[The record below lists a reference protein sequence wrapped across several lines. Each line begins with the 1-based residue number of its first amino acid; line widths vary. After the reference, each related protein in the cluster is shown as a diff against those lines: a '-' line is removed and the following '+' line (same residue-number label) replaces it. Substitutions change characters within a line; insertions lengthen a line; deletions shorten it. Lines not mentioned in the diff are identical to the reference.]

1 MEKLTVKQEKFC
13 LAYVET
19 GNASEAYRRSYDTE
33 ESKYKS
39 VNEKA
44 SRLLSQPHIRAR
56 VDKLMA
62 DLVEIHRKTMKDLL
76 DDLEEARLIAKDIKA
91 PAAMITAT
99 MSHARLTGMDKPI
112 ADDDKGQELNI
123 NFSVSEAVAD
133 VKVTVGKPKE

>member
-44 SRLLSQPHIRAR
+44 SRLLSQSHIRAR
-56 VDKLMA
+56 VDKLMSE
-62 DLVEIHRKTMKDLL
+62 LKQIHQKTMSDLL
-76 DDLEEARLIAKDIKA
+76 NDLEEARQIAIETKA
-91 PAAMITAT
+91 PAAMISAT
-99 MSHARLTGMDKPI
+99 MSHARLTGMDR
-112 ADDDKGQELNI
+112 AVAEDDEGQTLNI
-123 NFSVSEAVAD
+123 NFSVSEPVD
-133 VKVTVGKPKE
+133 NVKVTVGKPK